1 MAHRILVALCLALS
15 AIAAIQAQA
24 LKPVRVAFAGTTGM
38 TEPFIES
45 LKSAG
50 AQAGL
55 DVEVVPRADSHL
67 VARDVYFRVRA
78 GQPTALAPDEGHN
91 YFLVV
96 LTQAGQ
102 LANVAVVL
110 DRDGEVAASVVH
122 HGPFFATGARDSS
135 AKELAQK
142 LAGFVR

>member
-1 MAHRILVALCLALS
+1 MAHRILVASCLVLS
-15 AIAAIQAQA
+15 ALAAIQAQA
-24 LKPVRVAFAGTTGM
+24 VKPVRVAFAGTSGLTA
-38 TEPFIES
+38 PFVDS
-45 LKSAG
+45 LRSAG

-67 VARDVYFRVRA
+67 VARDVYLRVRA
-78 GQPTALAPDEGHN
+78 GQRTALAPDEGRN

-110 DRDGEVAASVVH
+110 DRDGEVVASVVH
-122 HGPFFATGARDSS
+122 YGPFFATGARDSS

-142 LAGFVR
+142 LAGLVR